1 MAIKLKNFLEIYEPK
16 SEGDRKFVA
25 KHTIKKTKDANKND
39 DAVFTG
45 SNVKKYN
52 REDEHGYNPGNDAK
66 VYEEVEPLEEMDV
79 RTAKELASKFRNQ
92 GKNKKAALYDNV
104 AAALERKDNT
114 TAQGFMAQIKNI
126 DEASL
131 TPDELKKCE
140 DYVKGMKKNMKSFTS
155 KYGKDAKSVMYGT
168 ATKMAKEELE
178 TIHEAKVKELYSDL
192 MQHADKKGYT
202 NKAQFKK
209 ADYET
214 IGKKYGVSGS
224 DVAVVAGHHTAD
236 TYSKLK
242 EETEVEESRGH
253 KILATA
259 MRNMDNM
266 KNVKVP
272 TPAEKKE
279 QEAKKNVKEDL
290 DGTLLGLYLDLD
302 EENQKDMLEMI
313 DAGNKEELIAFAAAL
328 DNEE

>member
-1 MAIKLKNFLEIYEPK
+1 MAIKLKNFLELYEPK
-16 SEGDRKFVA
+16 TEGERKFVA
-25 KHTIKKTKDANKND
+25 KHTVKKTKDANKND

-45 SNVKKYN
+45 SKVKTYD
-52 REDEHGYNPGNDAK
+52 REDEHGYNPGNDIK

-131 TPDELKKCE
+131 TPDELKKRE

-168 ATKMAKEELE
+168 ATKMAKEEKDPREYGYEGDMAISQLK
-178 TIHEAKVKELYSDL
+178 TICRHCEHLMGMLKPDTDL
-192 MQHADKKGYT
+192 PEWVQSKITLATDYMQTAH
-202 NKAQFKK
+202 
-209 ADYET
+209 DYMMSEMN
-214 IGKKYGVSGS
+214 
-224 DVAVVAGHHTAD
+224 
-236 TYSKLK
+236 
-242 EETEVEESRGH
+242 EESVEESRGH

-279 QEAKKNVKEDL
+279 QEAKKNVKESL
-290 DGTLLGLYLDLD
+290 DGSLLDLYLKLD
-302 EENQKDMLEMI
+302 EENQQEMLEMI
-313 DAGNKEELIAFAAAL
+313 DAGNKEELIAFAATL